1 MGSKSED
8 WWQGSFQKYSIKKFN
23 SMSVYLKF
31 RRCSSP
37 YSKGDHNFRE
47 AYWKDDNCYIYEWFD
62 RREQQGE
69 KFGIDYNS
77 STHFYE
83 NWHMEDSIHVV
94 IKSWLCGETE
104 WGLVIKYYP
113 DHEEHEN
120 WSVDRESKILESKKV
135 FPDKTE
141 SITNGKKYTDTGLE
155 DFTEK
160 FWSTPDKSSRE
171 KTWNRGPA
179 EGEEKEFKEEDKT
192 WGESWEKDGPDFKKV
207 EWNEEPGRKWGESNG
222 KTGIEE
228 WNKVWDR
235 NPELDYEE
243 ETHKKPGKEW
253 GTIRSMSNDA
263 RFLVE
268 WEGQKPRVEL
278 PDSEDLTEGTSK
290 KPTSMKPAKGKS
302 LRSAA
307 PDSQRG
313 RSRPDEENEE
323 KLKLAEENLAKAG
336 QQLAAVAQG
345 LKDDLSKRIDDFGGF
360 ELTTKEIED
369 LTNLRQAVEEISPAL
384 DHGNDSVLEDIHNLR
399 KIGQDLDLLE
409 KSILSSVPDL
419 SQVSQAFSDLTS
431 TASSLHSV
439 IDPSNQTDFKLDLNR
454 LTREFDSLTSS
465 KQKFNSLSQ
474 LAPLLRGL
482 LNFQSKNAADFDR
495 KSAEITELLSSTLKS
510 FEEVLQESQS
520 TLSQIRS
527 ELKEN
532 EPESGM
538 IEAAYAERSRKL
550 INDIETFV
558 PYTKTLPE
566 LSDLLRDMEKFK
578 RELMK
583 NRIAED
589 LKNLLNEQVELTETL
604 LKGLKQPASPESL
617 SEPAGINSALNDL
630 GRKLADN
637 KALALKSLGI
647 DVKTGNNL
655 IDQIKVLDPEER
667 IEFNAKE
674 LLKQW
679 WVNGQTEQITTGN
692 TLKRLVNAVGT
703 DLEKAAVDEN
713 LQKVQE
719 SLTGIVPDT
728 DKQALD
734 LLKASIEEFVP
745 AKIHQS
751 ELLDEIVQKFEGK
764 VKDAEIKPE
773 TLADLWKALCVADK
787 IAEKL
792 VSGDSPSA
800 LEEVR
805 KQMESG
811 YGKTDLPA
819 LQKTLLKYQEVVLG
833 LINNDENLTAEE
845 LKELEDLAKKRAGGK
860 GKSSGLKPKQKQAL
874 RSGRGGALRRIN
886 VADPS
891 VDLIEKSLNS
901 TGQLALWVVGARP
914 QVQRH
919 LQELQSQK
927 DPVIKAIQL
936 DGGSEEAIDGVLN
949 FLSKLEDEKSAIVA
963 KGDLNK
969 NLMLVIQKSF
979 KVLESTS
986 SILSTSI
993 PAEALELQN
1002 KPMTGDLSDLV
1013 KRVGFYLSLFFKMVK
1028 EATGASDE
1036 GDNLDEAMAGLMK
1049 KQVVSLLPFDPLHL
1063 LEDLKGKNNI
1073 DLKRLKFLA
1082 GLVGS
1087 ESEIEACAEIE
1098 KRAVEVL
1105 HEFEPRDNQEAMQH
1119 IDHYLQ
1125 TFPAID
1131 KEISAETERML
1142 TDLLEKLTNPE
1153 PLERDVNALISAAE
1167 KLDSAVKHKSPSDAA
1182 VQELSQ
1188 RKENL
1193 PSQATQLVP
1202 YLTSLVNDYADKN
1215 LQLAGLEGK
1224 ALAEELKKVKSAV
1237 DKKVKCAPVL
1247 VLREAQHLFAG
1258 PGVPDTVELI
1268 LKLDKAVD
1276 LLMKTGTASDP
1287 SLFGKCIEQRGKL
1300 EALTPCELR
1309 LLAKDYSDL
1318 IIGIIDFSLPIEQI
1332 MLELEETTAEVLA
1345 RRTVK
1350 STVSLIAWA
1359 DIFKARGLDLDA
1371 ALIIDTMVQE
1381 QEAAKVYLQ
1390 ALAGL
1395 LGSADQKNYAKNLA
1409 GKSEEIMKI
1418 EDEAQKINNY
1428 FLLRLEQSKFMLP
1441 LNNKFQNLNERLVKL
1456 DSERGNLLKVLQSEV
1471 EILVEK
1477 NNPELKSQVNV
1488 IVNKEQENIAQNPEN
1503 VADAVLRFTSR
1514 LTLEKEL
1521 LRIKAE
1527 AIPTDN
1533 SEAELIG
1540 KLSELEQMLY
1550 SGLKTLWQSLAELSS
1565 QVSPVDLTALK
1576 LKTEPGVSTTIPALF
1591 GSLKSGAES
1600 LKDFSQVSDSLVQS
1614 TPIRAHL
1621 ADLVSLLKSSSNTDD
1636 NETELVFSGLFR
1648 VVGSADDK
1656 AKSKKLRESRLL
1668 VIKESSNLLELS
1680 SLLSGY
1686 LQQFLPVRTSQSSL
1700 QVKLVKEAGNMR
1712 DSIDDVDLFT
1722 EDIMNKALRE
1732 VANTIMPDDSKSKS
1746 TLDSIRKA
1754 VDSVNEVS
1762 VTNIPEIIE
1771 RVNKRLQNWEKLER
1785 LRKDLREKQTKEI
1798 NRLKGELQDKA
1809 NEIETAR
1816 ATLEGARTQYE
1827 AQMTMLQN
1835 AAQQHSAL
1843 IEKLTQEAI
1852 DKEKE
1857 MSTWKNKSADLANLV
1872 EELKEEEARLQ
1883 DEVESNTKELRNLRR
1898 AAKDKDARIRELEEN
1913 LEGHER
1919 TSENT
1924 SLGDKEKNEIF
1935 EKLKDELKVTRDEL
1949 LNKARALE
1957 ETEDKLGKVERD
1969 KQKVE
1974 IELGNRDKELDAVK
1988 KEKASL
1994 KADILA
2000 LETQKS
2006 ELLEKAKLNEG
2017 VSPEDLKQ
2025 LERILEDKQQELEES
2040 EANLAVAKRYQLL
2053 YLEMTSEKQEN
2064 DEVRRELEIQLT
2076 DLKRK
2081 VEDLKQENDQL
2092 KFKTRSADQAQKD
2105 LSSVQKENQKLQM
2118 RLDFLEKTNDKI
2130 QEASDMAK
2138 KLAEDLSSKDS
2149 QITDLSNEI
2158 ERLKQEISKLIHK
2171 HNLSMSRSFLIR
2183 LCHAFKEQQGA
2194 AYRKWKVYKKVIPK
2208 TFEISDSA
2216 PVVKLH
2222 NEEENSFEDDYKI
2235 ADENIAKENQELLQK
2250 NPVLALYNSLQ
2261 DKGEKTLSVVSF
2273 YKFME
2278 ELMDKKFL
2286 SDKQD
2291 LTEQREIRSMMD
2303 FIPDYLTKTLGIQSL
2318 ALKFLAQMVPS
2329 VHSLCADGHTY
2340 ASFYARLMNL
2350 FHPDPIYPALAIYLV
2365 KVRMEFQPLLDK
2377 YERTMAEPV
2386 KKGDKKKKTQ
2396 NSSKN
2401 TYDSAVNGGKALLTD
2416 VIELIYQLFAGDREG
2431 GLKALELLKPEKV
2444 THEDFVAFKICHK
2457 MAKLGKTPEMIFNL
2471 LDKDHGGTIDSE
2483 EFITG
2488 TKDDLDLWISDEN
2501 VKKLMAQL
2509 DKDGKGEVSKE
2520 AFLEKISMKALMQ
2533 WNKDTSFA
2541 VTKASFLNALVEVHK
2556 FKNRKLAAKL
2566 NIEFKKVNKL
2576 ALELNEFTRIV
2587 EELDSSL
2594 NKHDI
2599 EKMFHEAAGPGKKN
2613 VNLQQVIRVASK
2625 YGLGD
2630 VKSFRVRELLIQLA
2644 RSKNLVG
2651 MIMGGEAAGE
2661 QQVEAKKKM
2670 ISAFLSKK
2678 G

>member
-47 AYWKDDNCYIYEWFD
+47 AYWKDENCYIYEWFD

-83 NWHMEDSIHVV
+83 NWHMEDSIHIV

-113 DHEEHEN
+113 DREEHEN
-120 WSVDRESKILESKKV
+120 WSVDRESKILESKQV

-141 SITNGKKYTDTGLE
+141 SITTGKKYTDTGLE
-155 DFTEK
+155 DFTER
-160 FWSTPDKSSRE
+160 FWSAPDKTSRE

-179 EGEEKEFKEEDKT
+179 QGEEKEFKEEDKS
-192 WGESWEKDGPDFKKV
+192 WGESWEKNGPDFKKV
-207 EWNEEPGRKWGESNG
+207 EWNEEPDRKWGESSGKNG
-222 KTGIEE
+222 VEE

-235 NPELDYEE
+235 NPEVDFEE
-243 ETHKKPGKEW
+243 EHHKKPGKEW

-268 WEGQKPRVEL
+268 WEGQKPHVEL
-278 PDSEDLTEGTSK
+278 VDSEDLTEGATR
-290 KPTSMKPAKGKS
+290 KPTAMKPAKGKS
-302 LRSAA
+302 LRSGA
-307 PDSQRG
+307 PDSLRG
-313 RSRPDEENEE
+313 RSRPDGEEEE
-323 KLKLAEENLAKAG
+323 KLRLAEEGLAKAG

-345 LKDDLSKRIDDFGGF
+345 LKDDLAKRIDDFGGF
-360 ELTTKEIED
+360 ELSPKEIED
-369 LTNLRQAVEEISPAL
+369 LTGLRQAVEDVSPAGEN
-384 DHGNDSVLEDIHNLR
+384 GNDSVLDDINSLR
-399 KIGQDLDLLE
+399 RIGQDLDLLE
-409 KSILSSVPDL
+409 KSILSSVPGQ
-419 SQVSQAFSDLTS
+419 SEVAQAFSDLTS
-431 TASSLHSV
+431 AASSLHSV
-439 IDPSNQTDFKLDLNR
+439 IDPASQTDFKLDLNR
-454 LTREFDSLTSS
+454 LTREFDSLASA
-465 KQKFNSLSQ
+465 KEKFHSMSQ

-527 ELKEN
+527 VLKEN
-532 EPESGM
+532 DPESGM
-538 IEAAYAERSRKL
+538 IEGAYGERSRKL

-578 RELMK
+578 RELMR
-583 NRIAED
+583 NQIAED
-589 LKNLLNEQVELTETL
+589 LKTLLTEQAELTSTL
-604 LKGLKQPASPESL
+604 LKGLKQAEAGESL
-617 SEPAGINSALNDL
+617 QEPAGINSALLDL
-630 GRKLADN
+630 AHRLADN

-647 DVKTGNNL
+647 EVKTGNPS
-655 IDQIKVLDPEER
+655 IDQIKALDPEER
-667 IEFNAKE
+667 IEFDAKD

-679 WVNGQTEQITTGN
+679 WVNGQTEQINTGN
-692 TLKRLVNAVGT
+692 TLKRLASAVGT
-703 DLEKAAVDEN
+703 EAEKAAVEEN
-713 LQKVQE
+713 LRKAQE
-719 SLTGIVPDT
+719 TLTGVVPGT

-734 LLKASIEEFVP
+734 LLKASIEEFAPV
-745 AKIHQS
+745 KLQQS
-751 ELLDEIVQKFEGK
+751 ELLDEIVQKFEEK
-764 VKDAEIKPE
+764 AKAAEIKPE
-773 TLADLWKALCVADK
+773 TFADLWKAISVAEK
-787 IAEKL
+787 ITEKL
-792 VSGDSPSA
+792 VSGDLPSA
-800 LEEVR
+800 VEELR
-805 KQMESG
+805 KQTEAVV
-811 YGKTDLPA
+811 GKPDLPA
-819 LQKTLLKYQEVVLG
+819 LQKTLLRYQEVVLG
-833 LINNDENLTAEE
+833 LINNDENTTAEE

-860 GKSSGLKPKQKQAL
+860 GKSSALQQKHKPAL
-874 RSGRGGALRRIN
+874 RSSRGALRRIN
-886 VADPS
+886 VTDPS

-901 TGQLALWVVGARP
+901 TSQLALWVVGARP

-919 LQELQSQK
+919 LQGLQSQK
-927 DPVIKAIQL
+927 DPIIKAIQQ

-949 FLSKLEDEKSAIVA
+949 FLSKLEDEKSVIVS

-969 NLMLVIQKSF
+969 NLALVIQKSF

-986 SILSTSI
+986 SILSTAI

-1002 KPMTGDLSDLV
+1002 KPTTGDLSDLV
-1013 KRVGFYLSLFFKMVK
+1013 KRVGYFLSLFFKMVK

-1063 LEDLKGKNNI
+1063 LEDLKAKNNV

-1087 ESEIEACAEIE
+1087 EAEVEACADIE

-1119 IDHYLQ
+1119 IDHYLH

-1167 KLDSAVKHKSPSDAA
+1167 KLDSALRVRASSDP
-1182 VQELSQ
+1182 VLDELSL
-1188 RKENL
+1188 RKESL
-1193 PSQATQLVP
+1193 PSQPTALVP
-1202 YLTSLVNDYADKN
+1202 YLTSLVNDYAEKN
-1215 LQLAGLEGK
+1215 LQLAGLEAK
-1224 ALAEELKKVKSAV
+1224 ALSEEVKRVRAAA

-1268 LKLDKAVD
+1268 VKLDKAVE
-1276 LLMKTGTASDP
+1276 LLMRTGTASDP
-1287 SLFGKCIEQRGKL
+1287 SLYASCL
-1300 EALTPCELR
+1300 ERRASLAALTPCELR

-1318 IIGIIDFSLPIEQI
+1318 IIGIVDFSLPTDQV
-1332 MLELEETTAEVLA
+1332 LHDLEETTTDILA
-1345 RRTVK
+1345 SRRVK
-1350 STVSLIAWA
+1350 SSVSLIAWS
-1359 DIFKARGLDLDA
+1359 DIFKSKGLDLDA
-1371 ALIIDTMVQE
+1371 ALVIDAMVQE
-1381 QEAAKVYLQ
+1381 QETAKVYIQ
-1390 ALAGL
+1390 AFANL
-1395 LGSADQKNYAKNLA
+1395 LGSSDQKNSAKNLA
-1409 GKSEEIMKI
+1409 GKSEEILKI
-1418 EDEAQKINNY
+1418 DDEAQKISNY

-1456 DSERGNLLKVLQSEV
+1456 DNERGNSLKVLQSEV

-1477 NNPELKSQVNV
+1477 NNPELKSQVTV
-1488 IVNKEQENIAQNPEN
+1488 IVNKEQENIALSPEN
-1503 VADAVLRFTSR
+1503 VAEAVLRFSSR

-1521 LRIKAE
+1521 MRIKAE
-1527 AIPTDN
+1527 AVPTDN
-1533 SEAELIG
+1533 SEAELVD
-1540 KLSELEQMLY
+1540 KLTELERVLY
-1550 SGLKTLWQSLAELSS
+1550 SGLKSLWQSLAELAT
-1565 QVSPVDLTALK
+1565 QVSPADLAALK
-1576 LKTEPGVSTTIPALF
+1576 LKTDPVVSTTIPALF

-1600 LKDFSQVSDSLVQS
+1600 VKDFAQACDSLVQS
-1614 TPIRAHL
+1614 TPVRSHL
-1621 ADLVSLLKSSSNTDD
+1621 SDLVALLKASSNTDD
-1636 NETELVFSGLFR
+1636 GETELVFSGLFR
-1648 VVGSADDK
+1648 VVGSAEDK
-1656 AKSKKLRESRLL
+1656 AHSKRLRESRLL
-1668 VIKESSNLLELS
+1668 VVKESSNLVELS

-1686 LQQFLPVRTSQSSL
+1686 LQQFLPVRTSQSTL

-1746 TLDSIRKA
+1746 ALDSIRKA
-1754 VDSVNEVS
+1754 VECVNEVS
-1762 VTNIPEIIE
+1762 ATNIPEIIE
-1771 RVNKRLQNWEKLER
+1771 RVNKRLENWEKVER

-1816 ATLEGARTQYE
+1816 ATLEGVRTQFD

-1857 MSTWKNKSADLANLV
+1857 MSTWKNKSADLTNV
-1872 EELKEEEARLQ
+1872 VDELKEEEARLQ
-1883 DEVESNTKELRNLRR
+1883 DELESNTKELRNLRR
-1898 AAKDKDARIRELEEN
+1898 AAKDKDARIRELEEHV
-1913 LEGHER
+1913 EGHER

-1924 SLGDKEKNEIF
+1924 SLGDKEKNEIY
-1935 EKLKDELKVTRDEL
+1935 EKLKDELKSIRNEL
-1949 LNKARALE
+1949 LSKAKTLE
-1957 ETEDKLGKVERD
+1957 ETEDRLGKVERE

-1974 IELGNRDKELDAVK
+1974 IELSSRDKELDATK
-1988 KEKASL
+1988 KEKATL
-1994 KADILA
+1994 KANVLS

-2017 VSPEDLKQ
+2017 VSPDDIKQ

-2053 YLEMTSEKQEN
+2053 YLEMTSEQQEN
-2064 DEVRRELEIQLT
+2064 EASRRELEIQLT

-2081 VEDLKQENDQL
+2081 AEDLKQENDQL
-2092 KFKTRSADQAQKD
+2092 KFKTRAAAQAQTD
-2105 LSSVQKENQKLQM
+2105 LASAQKENQKLQM
-2118 RLDFLEKTNDKI
+2118 RLDFIEKTNDKI
-2130 QEASDMAK
+2130 EEASDMARK
-2138 KLAEDLSSKDS
+2138 VAEDLSSKDS
-2149 QITDLSNEI
+2149 QITDLNNEI
-2158 ERLKQEISKLIHK
+2158 ERLKQEIAKLVNK

-2183 LCHAFKEQQGA
+2183 LCHAFKEQQGT

-2208 TFEISDSA
+2208 TFEVSDSA
-2216 PVVKLH
+2216 PVAKLH
-2222 NEEENSFEDDYKI
+2222 DEQENSFEDDYKI
-2235 ADENIAKENQELLQK
+2235 ADENIAKENQELVQK
-2250 NPVLALYNSLQ
+2250 NPVMALYNSLQ
-2261 DKGEKTLSVVSF
+2261 EKGDKTLSVVSF

-2291 LTEQREIRSMMD
+2291 LAEQREIRSMMD
-2303 FIPDYLTKTLGIQSL
+2303 FLPDYLTKTLGIQSL

-2329 VHSLCADGHTY
+2329 VHSLLADGHVY
-2340 ASFYARLMNL
+2340 AAFYARLMNL
-2350 FHPDPIYPALAIYLV
+2350 FQSDPVYHALAVYLV

-2377 YERTMAEPV
+2377 YERTMTEPV
-2386 KKGDKKKKTQ
+2386 KKADKKKKPQ
-2396 NSSKN
+2396 NTSKN
-2401 TYDSAVNGGKALLTD
+2401 TYEVAVTGGKALLTD
-2416 VIELIYQLFAGDREG
+2416 VIELVYQLFAGDREA
-2431 GLKALELLKPEKV
+2431 GLKALELLKPENV

-2471 LDKDHGGTIDSE
+2471 LDKDHGGTIDSQ

-2509 DKDGKGEVSKE
+2509 DTEGKGEVSKE
-2520 AFLEKISMKALMQ
+2520 AFMEKISMKALMQ

-2556 FKNRKLAAKL
+2556 FKHRKLAVKL
-2566 NIEFKKVNKL
+2566 NIEFKKINKA
-2576 ALELNEFTRIV
+2576 ALELNEFTGVV

-2594 NKHDI
+2594 AKQDI
-2599 EKMFHEAAGPGKKN
+2599 EKMFHEAAGPGKKS

-2651 MIMGGEAAGE
+2651 IMMGGEAVGE

-2678 G
+2678 GK